1 MCGRSPNASTE
12 SWTRWA
18 DCDALLYWTESFWP
32 RIGGSEVAAMVLLE
46 QLQLRGHEV
55 EVVTRQWTD
64 EHIASDAWR
73 GIPIHRIPF
82 DDWRARAPRS
92 ERSSS
97 AWWSEWWRS
106 SGGFVPI

>member
-1 MCGRSPNASTE
+1 MR
-12 SWTRWA
+12 
-18 DCDALLYWTESFWP
+18 LLYWTESFWP

-55 EVVTRQWTD
+55 EVVTRQWTHD
-64 EHIASDAWR
+64 HTASDTWR

-82 DDWRARAPRS
+82 DDCAPGAAIRT
-92 ERSSS
+92 SSS
-97 AWWSEWWRS
+97 AWWSELWLS